1 MPIHHFTLIV
11 DGVDLQHESV
21 VDSLFEAGCDDALV
35 GSTDGV
41 QFIDFDR
48 EAASLDDAV
57 LSAVADVERVPGAQV
72 VRMAGA
78 GLVSIADIATR
89 TGRTREGARL
99 LVAGTRGPGGF
110 PPPVTDPRA
119 RYRLWRWGDVER
131 WFRREVGEEIAGTQD
146 EHLLSAINACLELRQ
161 QRLSLDAGRRNRLQ
175 VLAGLWAGR
184 GELAGTRAAGG
195 QRRR

>member
-35 GSTDGV
+35 GCTDSV

-57 LSAVADVERVPGAQV
+57 LSAVADVERVPGVQV

-78 GLVSIADIATR
+78 GLVSIADIAAR

-161 QRLSLDAGRRNRLQ
+161 QRRSLDAGRRNRLQ
-175 VLAGLWAGR
+175 VLAGL
-184 GELAGTRAAGG
+184 
-195 QRRR
+195 